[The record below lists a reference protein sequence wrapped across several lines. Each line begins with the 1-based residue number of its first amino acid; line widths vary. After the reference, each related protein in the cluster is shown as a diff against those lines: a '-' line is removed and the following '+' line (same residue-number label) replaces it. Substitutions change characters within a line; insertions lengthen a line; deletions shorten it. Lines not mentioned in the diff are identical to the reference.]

1 MGLIISAWSLIDG
14 VVYIIGW
21 VTAFLILCSI
31 VASIIAWMLGILRP
45 LYRLG
50 LGLSRKRITIIASYE
65 DCESLVNLIS
75 NSKIF
80 STSRIRRICS
90 REDAEDIQAGDV
102 ILYKYNGSPFTLR
115 EVLERK
121 SPDASIVI
129 YAKPMEIKDVS
140 DWQLMDE
147 FRNVSVCN
155 LKGRLL
161 NDLLTLMM
169 TTKL

>member
-1 MGLIISAWSLIDG
+1 MGLFTSLWNLIDG
-14 VVYIIGW
+14 TVYLIGW
-21 VTAFLILCSI
+21 VTAFLVLCSI
-31 VASIIAWMLGILRP
+31 VAAIIAWFLGILRP

-50 LGLSRKRITIIASYE
+50 LGLSRKRITIIANSE
-65 DCESLVNLIS
+65 DSESLTNLIR

-80 STSRIRRICS
+80 SDSRIRRICS
-90 REDAEDIQAGDV
+90 REDAEDIRISDV
-102 ILYKYNGSPFTLR
+102 VLYKYSGSPFTLR
-115 EVLERK
+115 EVLEK
-121 SPDASIVI
+121 KDPNASIVV
-129 YAKPMEIKDVS
+129 YAKPMEIKDPA
-140 DWQLMDE
+140 DWLLMDE